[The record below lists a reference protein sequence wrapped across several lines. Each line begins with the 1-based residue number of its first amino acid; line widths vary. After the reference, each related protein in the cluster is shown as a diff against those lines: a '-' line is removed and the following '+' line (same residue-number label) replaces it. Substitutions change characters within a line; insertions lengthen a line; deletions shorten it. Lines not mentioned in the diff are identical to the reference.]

1 MPSFQTQATP
11 NPNSIKIVTDGGP
24 FIDAGMESF
33 NSAQEAADHTLG
45 RRLFAIEG
53 VVNVFILPQFVTIT
67 KHPAAEWNFILP
79 PVEAALEAH
88 FEELGT

>member
-24 FIDAGMESF
+24 FIEGGMESF
-33 NSAQEAADHTLG
+33 DSAQAAADHALG

-53 VVNVFILPQFVTIT
+53 VANVFILPQFVTVT
-67 KHPAAEWNFILP
+67 KHPAAEWNLILP
-79 PVEAALEAH
+79 AVEAALEAH
-88 FEELGT
+88 FEEPGT